1 MMKSPLAFKKIL
13 VPLDGSRFAEGALPY
28 AQMLAECGGSEIELL
43 RVTVHPTT
51 YVYVSDP
58 ATLASLY
65 DSDRAH
71 CEEYLRRVAADLQA
85 KTAVAISTAV
95 REGPVADAILDHAEA
110 SQADLIV
117 MSTHGRS
124 GMERWLL
131 GSVAE
136 KVVRGAKIPV
146 MLVRPKQTM
155 PAVER
160 GAGEPTAAAAPRVLE
175 TG

>member
-1 MMKSPLAFKKIL
+1 MLKADVGFKKIL

-28 AQMLAECGGSEIELL
+28 AQMLAECGGGQIELV
-43 RVTVHPTT
+43 RIAVHPSS

-65 DSDRAH
+65 DSDRVH
-71 CEEYLRRVAADLQA
+71 CEEYLQKVAARLQEA
-85 KTAVAISTAV
+85 TSVKVSMAVL
-95 REGPVADAILDHAEA
+95 EGPVADAILDHAEDTH
-110 SQADLIV
+110 ADLIV

-146 MLVRPKQTM
+146 MLIRP
-155 PAVER
+155 P
-160 GAGEPTAAAAPRVLE
+160 AAAPASAGS
-175 TG
+175 TSQPQTKA

>member
-1 MMKSPLAFKKIL
+1 MSRATVEFKKIV

-28 AQMLAECGGSEIELL
+28 AQMLAEHSGGQIELV
-43 RVTVHPTT
+43 RIAVHPSS

-58 ATLASLY
+58 ATLATLY

-71 CEEYLRRVAADLQA
+71 CEEYLQKVAARLQEA
-85 KTAVAISTAV
+85 SATPVSVAVL
-95 REGPVADAILDHAEA
+95 EGPVADAILDHAEA
-110 SQADLIV
+110 TNADLIV

-136 KVVRGAKIPV
+136 KVVRSARVPV
-146 MLVRPKQTM
+146 MLIRP
-155 PAVER
+155 PAASSA
-160 GAGEPTAAAAPRVLE
+160 GAQP
-175 TG
+175 

>member
-1 MMKSPLAFKKIL
+1 MTSQRPSPFKRII
-13 VPLDGSRFAEGALPY
+13 VPLDGSRFAESALPY
-28 AQMLAECGGSEIELL
+28 AQMLAGFGSGCIELV
-43 RVTVHPTT
+43 RVAVHPSS

-71 CEEYLRRVAADLQA
+71 CEAYLQGVAERIHRETGL
-85 KTAVAISTAV
+85 KVSTTV
-95 REGPVADAILDHAEA
+95 LEGPVADALLDHATKA
-110 SQADLIV
+110 GADLIV

-136 KVVRGAKIPV
+136 RVMRGAKMPV
-146 MLVRPKQTM
+146 MLIRPDQ
-155 PAVER
+155 PA
-160 GAGEPTAAAAPRVLE
+160 GTPR
-175 TG
+175 

>member
-1 MMKSPLAFKKIL
+1 MSQASLGFKKIL

-28 AQMLAECGGSEIELL
+28 AQMLAECSGGQIELL
-43 RVTVHPTT
+43 RVAVHPSS

-65 DSDRAH
+65 DSDRVH
-71 CEEYLRRVAADLQA
+71 CEEYLQKVATALQA
-85 KTAVAISTAV
+85 ATPVTVTTAVL
-95 REGPVADAILDHAEA
+95 EGPVADAILDRAESA
-110 SQADLIV
+110 DVDLIV

-136 KVVRGAKIPV
+136 KVTRGAKVPV
-146 MLVRPKQTM
+146 MLIRPRQAAT
-155 PAVER
+155 PAGTES
-160 GAGEPTAAAAPRVLE
+160 ATTAQP
-175 TG
+175 

>member
-1 MMKSPLAFKKIL
+1 MSNAPLGFKKIL

-28 AQMLAECGGSEIELL
+28 AQMLAECSGGQIELL
-43 RVTVHPTT
+43 RIAVHPSS
-51 YVYVSDP
+51 YVYVNDP

-71 CEEYLRRVAADLQA
+71 CEEYLQKAADGIKQA
-85 KTAVAISTAV
+85 ATTLTVTTAVL
-95 REGPVADAILDHAEA
+95 EGPVADAILDRAEEVG
-110 SQADLIV
+110 ADLIV

-146 MLVRPKQTM
+146 MLIRPKQTGA
-155 PAVER
+155 PATS
-160 GAGEPTAAAAPRVLE
+160 ATATAAQQ
-175 TG
+175 

>member
-1 MMKSPLAFKKIL
+1 MSQASLGFKKIL

-28 AQMLAECGGSEIELL
+28 AQMLAECSGGQIELL
-43 RVTVHPTT
+43 RIAVHPSS
-51 YVYVSDP
+51 YVYVNDP

-71 CEEYLRRVAADLQA
+71 CEEYLQKVATGLQA
-85 KTAVAISTAV
+85 ATPVAVTTAVL
-95 REGPVADAILDHAEA
+95 EGPVADAILDRAEETG
-110 SQADLIV
+110 ADLIV

-136 KVVRGAKIPV
+136 KVVRGAKVPV
-146 MLVRPKQTM
+146 MLIRPKQT
-155 PAVER
+155 
-160 GAGEPTAAAAPRVLE
+160 GTPTASAPITAAKQ
-175 TG
+175 

>member
-1 MMKSPLAFKKIL
+1 MSNATLDFKKIL
-13 VPLDGSRFAEGALPY
+13 VPLDGSQFAEGALPY
-28 AQMLAECGGSEIELL
+28 ARMLAECSGGQIELL
-43 RVTVHPTT
+43 RIAVHPSS

-71 CEEYLRRVAADLQA
+71 CEEYLQKVAAGLQA
-85 KTAVAISTAV
+85 ATSITVTTAVL
-95 REGPVADAILDHAEA
+95 EGPVADAILDRAEETN
-110 SQADLIV
+110 ADLIV

-146 MLVRPKQTM
+146 MLVRPKQTGTSAGSA
-155 PAVER
+155 PA
-160 GAGEPTAAAAPRVLE
+160 ASAKQ
-175 TG
+175 

>member
-1 MMKSPLAFKKIL
+1 MRDMTSQTLSPFKRIM

-28 AQMLAECGGSEIELL
+28 AQMLAGFSGGCIELV
-43 RVTVHPTT
+43 RVAVHPSS

-71 CEEYLRRVAADLQA
+71 CEAYLQGVAERVRRESGLEVVTTVL
-85 KTAVAISTAV
+85 
-95 REGPVADAILDHAEA
+95 EGPVADALLDHAAA
-110 SQADLIV
+110 SHADLIV

-136 KVVRGAKIPV
+136 RVMRGAKAPV
-146 MLVRPKQTM
+146 LLIRPDQ
-155 PAVER
+155 PQPGVSER
-160 GAGEPTAAAAPRVLE
+160 VAPR
-175 TG
+175 

>member
-1 MMKSPLAFKKIL
+1 MSKATVEFKKII

-28 AQMLAECGGSEIELL
+28 AQMLAERGGGQIELV
-43 RVTVHPTT
+43 RIAVHPSS

-58 ATLASLY
+58 ATLATLY

-71 CEEYLRRVAADLQA
+71 CEEYLHKVAARLGEA
-85 KTAVAISTAV
+85 MSAPVSV
-95 REGPVADAILDHAEA
+95 VVLEGPVADAILDHAEA
-110 SQADLIV
+110 TGADLIV

-136 KVVRGAKIPV
+136 KVVRSARIPV
-146 MLVRPKQTM
+146 MLIRP
-155 PAVER
+155 PA
-160 GAGEPTAAAAPRVLE
+160 ADAQSTPQP
-175 TG
+175 

>member
-1 MMKSPLAFKKIL
+1 MSNASLGFKKIL

-28 AQMLAECGGSEIELL
+28 AKMLAEYSGGQIELL
-43 RVTVHPTT
+43 RIAVHPSS
-51 YVYVSDP
+51 YVYVNDP

-71 CEEYLRRVAADLQA
+71 CEEYLQKVAAGLQA
-85 KTAVAISTAV
+85 STSLTVTTAVL
-95 REGPVADAILDHAEA
+95 EGPVADAILDRAEETN
-110 SQADLIV
+110 ADLIV

-146 MLVRPKQTM
+146 MLVRPKQTGT
-155 PAVER
+155 PA
-160 GAGEPTAAAAPRVLE
+160 APATAAKQ
-175 TG
+175 

>member
-1 MMKSPLAFKKIL
+1 MSNASLGFKKIL

-28 AQMLAECGGSEIELL
+28 AQMLAECSGGQIELL
-43 RVTVHPTT
+43 RIAVHPSS
-51 YVYVSDP
+51 YVYVNDP

-71 CEEYLRRVAADLQA
+71 CEEYLQKVAVGLQTA
-85 KTAVAISTAV
+85 TPVAVTTAVL
-95 REGPVADAILDHAEA
+95 EGPVADAILDRAEEA
-110 SQADLIV
+110 GADLIV

-146 MLVRPKQTM
+146 MLIRPKQTGTSAT
-155 PAVER
+155 PAP
-160 GAGEPTAAAAPRVLE
+160 ATTAQQ
-175 TG
+175 

>member
-1 MMKSPLAFKKIL
+1 MSNASLNFKKIL

-28 AQMLAECGGSEIELL
+28 AQMLAECSGGQIELL
-43 RVTVHPTT
+43 RIAVHPSS
-51 YVYVSDP
+51 YVYVNDP

-71 CEEYLRRVAADLQA
+71 CEEYLQKVAAALQA
-85 KTAVAISTAV
+85 TTPITITMAVL
-95 REGPVADAILDHAEA
+95 EGPVADAILDRADETN
-110 SQADLIV
+110 ADLIV

-136 KVVRGAKIPV
+136 KVVRGAKVPV
-146 MLVRPKQTM
+146 MLIRPKQTT
-155 PAVER
+155 A
-160 GAGEPTAAAAPRVLE
+160 PTAAEPSTAQQ
-175 TG
+175 

>member
-1 MMKSPLAFKKIL
+1 MTSQTLSPFKRII

-28 AQMLAECGGSEIELL
+28 AQMLAGFSGGQIELV
-43 RVTVHPTT
+43 RVAVHPSS

-58 ATLASLY
+58 TTLASLY

-71 CEEYLRRVAADLQA
+71 CEAYLQDVAERIQRESSL
-85 KTAVAISTAV
+85 KISTTV
-95 REGPVADAILDHAEA
+95 LEGPVADALLDHAA
-110 SQADLIV
+110 AAQADLIV

-136 KVVRGAKIPV
+136 RVMRGAKMPV
-146 MLVRPKQTM
+146 MLIRPDQ
-155 PAVER
+155 PA
-160 GAGEPTAAAAPRVLE
+160 TARAV
-175 TG
+175 